1 MTPLD
6 PAVLPPGLRA
16 RFVDDVN
23 GLRVHLLEAGY
34 DPPGRPLVLLLHGFP
49 EIAYSWR
56 KVMPRL
62 AAAGYHAV
70 APDLRGYGRTTGW
83 SADFDA
89 DLRRRRHLLADRR
102 RHVVEQVHDII
113 GRHLR
118 QFFGGPAGEPMR
130 LVAFPVGALG
140 GSRRAG
146 NCARPVG
153 NA

>member
-89 DLRRRRHLLADRR
+89 DLRPFRLLNAVRD
-102 RHVVEQVHDII
+102 
-113 GRHLR
+113 
-118 QFFGGPAGEPMR
+118 
-130 LVAFPVGALG
+130 ALG
-140 GSRRAG
+140 LVFALGYRRA
-146 NCARPVG
+146 AAVVG
-153 NA
+153 HDFGANHRSRSQ